1 MSKTYIIPW
10 GVNCEPAISELT
22 IWLWHVGFSGYGV
35 AYYNVAELLKY
46 EDELADKEE
55 KHKFFLERGDRSLV
69 EEMEREAQSLQARKD
84 SWDKTFILTDEE
96 VETLKEKQPFEYLKQ
111 GIDQAKIEI
120 ITIEE
125 VHTKLLEIAKKYA
138 PMAVKGRYK
147 GDFAY
152 WKLEK

>member
-1 MSKTYIIPW
+1 MKNYIIPW

-22 IWLWHVGFSGYGV
+22 IWLWHVGCSGYGV

-46 EDELADKEE
+46 KDELADKGD
-55 KHKFFLERGDRSLV
+55 KYKYYSERGNHNLA
-69 EEMEREAQSLQARKD
+69 EEMRREALMLKKSKI
-84 SWDKTFILTDEE
+84 SWDKTFVLPDKE
-96 VETLKEKQPFEYLKQ
+96 VEILKEKQPFEYLKR
-111 GIDQAKIEI
+111 GIDKAKIEVK
-120 ITIEE
+120 TIEE

>member
-1 MSKTYIIPW
+1 MKCYIIPW

-22 IWLWHVGFSGYGV
+22 IWLWHVSCSGYGV

-46 EDELADKEE
+46 EDELADKGY
-55 KHKFFLERGDRSLV
+55 KFQFYSKRGNRSLAA
-69 EEMEREAQSLQARKD
+69 EMRREAQSLQARKD
-84 SWDKTFILTDEE
+84 SWDKTFILTEEE
-96 VETLKEKQPFEYLKQ
+96 VETLKAKQPFEYLKQ

-138 PMAVKGRYK
+138 PMTVKGRYK

>member
-1 MSKTYIIPW
+1 MKCYIIPW

-22 IWLWHVGFSGYGV
+22 IWLWHVSCSGYGV

-46 EDELADKEE
+46 EDELADKGD
-55 KHKFFLERGDRSLV
+55 KYKYYSERGNHNLA
-69 EEMEREAQSLQARKD
+69 EEMRREAQSLNVRKT

-96 VETLKEKQPFEYLKQ
+96 VETLKAKQPFEYLKQ

-120 ITIEE
+120 ITIDE
-125 VHTKLLEIAKKYA
+125 VHKKLLEIAKKYA